1 LKNVKEHF
9 DEEAKEFDNTILK
22 LIPHYRDMIDS
33 MISAIPYN
41 DSDRFNV
48 LDLGSG
54 TGNVSL
60 ALKQKF
66 QYASI
71 SCIDIAENM
80 IEMAKLKLDNYNDIE
95 YYTGDF
101 SEFEFKRKYDVVV
114 SSLALH
120 HIRTDEEKKE
130 FYSKIYELLNPGGIF
145 LNSDSVL
152 GSNEK
157 LTNLYTEKWIEFLL
171 ESITLKEVE
180 EKWLPQSKAEDFPA
194 PIMDHLKWL
203 AETGFERQDVIW
215 KYYGWAVYCGTK
227 L

>member
-1 LKNVKEHF
+1 MKNVKEHF
-9 DEEAKEFDNTILK
+9 DEEAKEFDNAILK
-22 LIPHYRDMIDS
+22 LIPHYNDMITS
-33 MISAIPYN
+33 MISTIPYN

-101 SEFEFKRKYDVVV
+101 SEFKFERKYDVVV

-120 HIRTDEEKKE
+120 HIKTDEEKKE
-130 FYSKIYELLNPGGIF
+130 FYIKIYDLLNPGGIF
-145 LNSDSVL
+145 INSDSVL
-152 GSNEK
+152 GSNKK
-157 LTNLYTEKWIEFLL
+157 LNNLYTEKWIEFLL
-171 ESITLKEVE
+171 GSITLEEVE

-194 PIMDHLKWL
+194 PLMDHLKWL
-203 AETGFERQDVIW
+203 GESGFERQDVIW
-215 KYYGWAVYCGTK
+215 KYYGWAVYCGTRK
-227 L
+227 

>member
-1 LKNVKEHF
+1 
-9 DEEAKEFDNTILK
+9 
-22 LIPHYRDMIDS
+22 MIES

-66 QYASI
+66 QYANI

-80 IEMAKLKLDNYNDIE
+80 IEMAKLKLDKYNDIE

-101 SEFEFKRKYDVVV
+101 SEFKFEKKYDVVV

-120 HIRTDEEKKE
+120 HIKTDEEKKE

-152 GSNEK
+152 GS
-157 LTNLYTEKWIEFLL
+157 
-171 ESITLKEVE
+171 
-180 EKWLPQSKAEDFPA
+180 
-194 PIMDHLKWL
+194 
-203 AETGFERQDVIW
+203 
-215 KYYGWAVYCGTK
+215 
-227 L
+227 